1 MKARRIKTV
10 LIKEFLELFRDR
22 KLLAIVFMSPIVQL
36 IIFGYAATYDVK
48 QIPTGVLDYD
58 RSTLSRELIRKLES
72 SEYFSVDRYLSHP
85 DEIDSVM
92 ENGELT
98 LVLQIPHDF
107 SENIST
113 GGFANLGVSIEAT
126 NSNNATITSS
136 FLTGLI
142 TQLNQQ
148 IQQERLQR
156 NPQAAALLKG
166 LIDPKI
172 RIWYNPALESRDFN
186 VPAIVVQILV
196 VVTLLLTSMAI
207 VREKEFG
214 TMEQLIVTPI
224 TSAELIIG
232 KALPYAFIGM
242 VDICL
247 ITAVAVYFFKVP
259 LVGNLVLLFLTALI
273 FMISTLAIGL
283 LISTISSSQQQ
294 AMISAFFFMMPAIL
308 LSGFAFPIS
317 NMPDPIQYL
326 TIINPLRY
334 FMVIMRAIFL
344 KGLTA
349 IQLLDQIVPL
359 LAIGIV
365 VLIVASLRFRK
376 RTN

>member
-1 MKARRIKTV
+1 MKLRRVRTV

-22 KLLAIVFMSPIVQL
+22 KLLAIIFMSPIVQL
-36 IIFGYAATYDVK
+36 IIFGYAANYDVK

-58 RSTLSRELIRKLES
+58 NSPLSRELIRRMEA
-72 SEYFSVDRYLSHP
+72 SEYFSVQRHLNQP
-85 DEIDSVM
+85 AEIDSVM
-92 ENGELT
+92 KSGKLW
-98 LVLQIPHDF
+98 LVLQIPPDF
-107 SENIST
+107 EDIISS
-113 GGFANLGVSIEAT
+113 GGSTDLGVSIEAT
-126 NSNNATITSS
+126 NSNNATITAS

-142 TQLNQQ
+142 NKINQGLQ
-148 IQQERLQR
+148 VDRLR
-156 NPQAAALLKG
+156 KNPRAAAALHG
-166 LIDPKI
+166 LIDPKF
-172 RIWYNPALESRDFN
+172 RIWYNPSLESRNFN

-224 TSAELIIG
+224 TSSELIIG

-242 VDICL
+242 VDISL
-247 ITAVAVYFFKVP
+247 IVAVAVYFFNVP
-259 LVGNLVLLFLTALI
+259 LIGSLGLLFVTALI
-273 FMISTLAIGL
+273 FMMSTLAIGL

-317 NMPDPIQYL
+317 NMPKPIQYL

-334 FMVIMRAIFL
+334 FMAIMRSIFL
-344 KGLTA
+344 KGLSGW
-349 IQLLDQIVPL
+349 QMLDQILPL
-359 LAIGIV
+359 LAIGVV
-365 VLIVASLRFRK
+365 VLVIAALRFRK
-376 RTN
+376 RTR